1 MLPSTWKNK
10 CQTSIACGWPEPLK
24 QTSSKSGQPVKI
36 SAKVE
41 VSSSADGVGFL
52 VFPLGG
58 SGNHGAPETESV
70 YSEME
75 QVTGRMEERKKDSGV
90 EAHYR
95 LKAQIC

>member
-1 MLPSTWKNK
+1 M
-10 CQTSIACGWPEPLK
+10 
-24 QTSSKSGQPVKI
+24 
-36 SAKVE
+36 
-41 VSSSADGVGFL
+41 SSSADGVGFL
-52 VFPLGG
+52 VFPLGS